1 MTEQKNVVKVPDI
14 HGAVKPLGKTKAGLE
29 EEEEGKIVGKYV
41 AIVVN

>member
-14 HGAVKPLGKTKAGLE
+14 HGAVKPLGKGLGG
-29 EEEEGKIVGKYV
+29 EEEGKVVGKYL